1 MCYTKLYVR
10 YICNCE
16 KEWSLMLA
24 LENHLGTIGIS
35 EKYLYSLVEHTVSTC
50 YGIAGLDRPYE
61 KSPADFILK
70 KTGLNKGKSVRID
83 INGRKLNVG
92 IHITVIFGVNIAA
105 VSDSL
110 AHKLCYTIEEKTGLK
125 ISRVTIYVD
134 GMVG

>member
-1 MCYTKLYVR
+1 MCD
-10 YICNCE
+10 CE

-35 EKYLYSLVEHTVSTC
+35 EKYLYALVEHTVSTC
-50 YGIAGLDRPYE
+50 YGVAGLDRPYG

-70 KTGLNKGKSVRID
+70 KSGLDAGKSIRLD
-83 INGRKLNVG
+83 MTGGKLTVG
-92 IHITVIFGVNIAA
+92 IHVTVIFGVNIAA

-125 ISRVTIYVD
+125 ISRVIIYVD
-134 GMVG
+134 GMTS